1 MKIYEQPDLQ
11 KYIQTCPTSTVILN
25 EGDRANSI
33 YILISGK
40 LDVIKGGKKIYEIN
54 KPGAFFGELSFLLGT
69 LPIASVIS
77 AAENTSF
84 LKIPKEETKDLWTRF
99 PELSQNLATIL
110 AERLHETTNVAQGF
124 REFCDRMPD
133 AVIMTDKKCKVLSWN
148 RAAEKLYGRPWHQ
161 MYGKSIEE
169 IYDNQANFKHFMDKL
184 KSHEDGLREK
194 TLKINH
200 PDKEWFFVSTS
211 TTVIRDPGE
220 NIQGYL
226 FLGRDVTSLQQLEQS
241 HRRFR
246 NWLLPVILG
255 LALLTGWLSWQN
267 FTNIP
272 QPTYLDPD
280 NPSCDHLIARIR
292 QDSAA
297 LQLALRPALA
307 GYSRNKAKQ
316 VMKDYFKDFRPES
329 AGIKGAMVLDH
340 RKKIGASYFP
350 ASPGADGLN
359 GKIYQGSKFSKDIFN
374 LRSNMNIYLVSRNEA
389 VGGPG
394 VEVTI
399 PLTIQKGWLAFQL
412 EMDLVDQKY
421 SCDINDLA
429 QTINR

>member
-1 MKIYEQPDLQ
+1 MKIFEQPDLQ
-11 KYIQTCPTSTVILN
+11 KYIHNCPTGTVILH

-33 YILISGK
+33 YILVSGQ

-77 AAENTSF
+77 AVEDTSF
-84 LKIPKEETKDLWTRF
+84 LKIPKEETKDLWIRF
-99 PELSQNLATIL
+99 PELSKNLATIL

-133 AVIMTDKKCKVLSWN
+133 AVIMTDRKCKVLSWN

-169 IYDNQANFKHFMDKL
+169 IYDNQANFKHFMDRL
-184 KSHEDGLREK
+184 ESQDDAIREK

-200 PDKEWFFVSTS
+200 PEKDWFFVSTS
-211 TTVIRDPGE
+211 TTVIRDPGDK
-220 NIQGYL
+220 IQGYL

-241 HRRFR
+241 HRRFK
-246 NWLLPVILG
+246 NLLLPVILV
-255 LALLTGWLSWQN
+255 LTVLTGWLYWQKV
-267 FTNIP
+267 TTTP
-272 QPTYLDPD
+272 QQTFLDPN
-280 NPSCDHLIARIR
+280 NPNCEHVIARIR
-292 QDSAA
+292 QASTA

-307 GYSRNKAKQ
+307 GYNRNTTKQ
-316 VMKDYFKDFRPES
+316 VMRDYFKDFRPEL
-329 AGIKGAMVLDH
+329 AGIKGVMVLDH

-350 ASPGADGLN
+350 SSPGAKALAGEY
-359 GKIYQGSKFSKDIFN
+359 YQGSRFSEDIFN
-374 LRSNMNIYLVSRNEA
+374 LGNDMEIYLVSREEKA
-389 VGGPG
+389 GGPG
-394 VEVTI
+394 VEVSV
-399 PLTIQKGWLAFQL
+399 PLTIQNGWLVFQL
-412 EMDLVDQKY
+412 EMDLVNNKY

-429 QTINR
+429 NTIKR